1 MRTVLMAGRPVE
13 GWDVVPDA
21 TLCSLVG
28 LVELVDAWR

>member
-1 MRTVLMAGRPVE
+1 MTDRPVE

-21 TLCSLVG
+21 TLPSLAG